1 TFNEALSKAFMGA
14 GINLPQ
20 HKKMILTVRDQD
32 KSEAV
37 SVARRF
43 QALGYEIYATRG
55 TQKALKESGVD
66 VIGVNKIEQESP
78 TLMDLLLGHEIDLVI
93 DIPKQGEHSH
103 DGFLIRRTSIETGVT
118 CLTSLDTAN
127 ALLTSLENVDKT
139 NLSLVDI
146 ATIEG
151 RGRA

>member
-1 TFNEALSKAFMGA
+1 MKFM
-14 GINLPQ
+14 Q
-20 HKKMILTVRDQD
+20 H
-32 KSEAV
+32 E
-37 SVARRF
+37 
-43 QALGYEIYATRG
+43 EH
-55 TQKALKESGVD
+55 QKCVETKPAWMSSA
-66 VIGVNKIEQESP
+66 VNKIEQESP

-127 ALLTSLENVDKT
+127 ALLTSLENVDKSE
-139 NLSLVDI
+139 LSLVDI

>member
-1 TFNEALSKAFMGA
+1 MGA
-14 GINLPQ
+14 GINLPKY
-20 HKKMILTVRDQD
+20 KKMILTVNDNSKD
-32 KSEAV
+32 EAI

-55 TQKALKESGVD
+55 TAKFLGKNGVS

-127 ALLTSLENVDKT
+127 ALLTALEDSEKNELT
-139 NLSLVDI
+139 LVDI
-146 ATIEG
+146 ATIDTK
-151 RGRA
+151 

>member
-1 TFNEALSKAFMGA
+1 
-14 GINLPQ
+14 
-20 HKKMILTVRDQD
+20 MILTVKTQAQE
-32 KSEAV
+32 EAV
-37 SVARRF
+37 SVAKRF
-43 QALGYEIYATRG
+43 IDLGYEIYATRG
-55 TQKALKESGVD
+55 TQKALAKAGVE
-66 VIGVNKIEQESP
+66 VIGVNKIEQEPP

-127 ALLTSLENVDKT
+127 ALLTSLENVDNTKM
-139 NLSLVDI
+139 SLVDI

-151 RGRA
+151 R